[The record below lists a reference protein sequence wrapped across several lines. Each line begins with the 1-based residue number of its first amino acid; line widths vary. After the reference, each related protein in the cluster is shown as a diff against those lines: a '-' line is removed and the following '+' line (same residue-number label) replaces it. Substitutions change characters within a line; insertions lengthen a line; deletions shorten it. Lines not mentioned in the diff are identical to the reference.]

1 MQKNKLNEDLIQVIF
16 PYIGRE
22 SYFKLFGPKGFI
34 ESQILVSPNNI
45 EIFMDEFLNIFKK
58 HNPLITLFSLKNMR
72 GEHGYLRFEDN
83 SICVSF
89 DFTNTKKNMEFMN
102 LVDKLCVKHK
112 AIPSII
118 KDSRLNKKTV
128 NDCYVYYQDF
138 KNKLKNYDNKRVYQS
153 AISNKLGL

>member
-1 MQKNKLNEDLIQVIF
+1 
-16 PYIGRE
+16 
-22 SYFKLFGPKGFI
+22 
-34 ESQILVSPNNI
+34 
-45 EIFMDEFLNIFKK
+45 
-58 HNPLITLFSLKNMR
+58 
-72 GEHGYLRFEDN
+72 
-83 SICVSF
+83 
-89 DFTNTKKNMEFMN
+89 MEFMN